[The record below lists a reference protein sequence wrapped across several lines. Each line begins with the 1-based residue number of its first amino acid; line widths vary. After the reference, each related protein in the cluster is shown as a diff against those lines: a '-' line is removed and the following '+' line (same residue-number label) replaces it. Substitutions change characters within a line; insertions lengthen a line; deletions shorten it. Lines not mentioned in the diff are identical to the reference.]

1 MEEVSQSGAQI
12 TQIAKQ
18 VAAAAE
24 ATSTASNSGLR
35 AVQDTTRTM
44 TAQHKA
50 ALAEGRSEGRAV
62 KSYLEALQQ
71 NRPRRGR
78 RRTPDSINK
87 RLAAIDAAYA
97 DGSAL
102 QQLQLVQ
109 ERMDLQ
115 KELDAMGTKIDLS
128 ALEGAFV
135 KTAGKYAQR
144 KGISYAAWRELGV
157 SAEVLKKAGI
167 SRGS

>member
-1 MEEVSQSGAQI
+1 M
-12 TQIAKQ
+12 AKS
-18 VAAAAE
+18 A
-24 ATSTASNSGLR
+24 
-35 AVQDTTRTM
+35 TRTM
-44 TAQHKA
+44 SDQHKA

-62 KSYLEALQQ
+62 KNYLEALQQ

-78 RRTPDSINK
+78 RRTPDSIKK

-97 DGSAL
+97 EGSAL

-115 KELDAMGTKIDLS
+115 KELEAMDTKVDLS
-128 ALEGAFV
+128 ALEASFV
-135 KTAGKYAQR
+135 KTAAKYAQR

-157 SAEVLKKAGI
+157 SADVLKKAGI

>member
-1 MEEVSQSGAQI
+1 M
-12 TQIAKQ
+12 AKT
-18 VAAAAE
+18 E
-24 ATSTASNSGLR
+24 K
-35 AVQDTTRTM
+35 RTM

-71 NRPRRGR
+71 NRPKRGR
-78 RRTPDSINK
+78 RRTPDSIKK
-87 RLAAIDAAYA
+87 RLAMIDQTYA
-97 DGSAL
+97 GVSAL
-102 QQLQLVQ
+102 QQLQLAQ

-115 KELDAMGTKIDLS
+115 RELETLGQKADVS
-128 ALEGAFV
+128 ALETDFV
-135 KTAGKYAQR
+135 KTAKKYSER

-157 SAEVLKKAGI
+157 SADVLKKAGI

>member
-1 MEEVSQSGAQI
+1 MVKSS
-12 TQIAKQ
+12 
-18 VAAAAE
+18 
-24 ATSTASNSGLR
+24 
-35 AVQDTTRTM
+35 TRTM
-44 TAQHKA
+44 SAQHKA

-62 KSYLEALQQ
+62 KNYLEALQQ

-78 RRTPDSINK
+78 RRTPESIKK

-115 KELDAMGTKIDLS
+115 KELESMGAKVDLS
-128 ALEGAFV
+128 ALEADFV

-157 SAEVLKKAGI
+157 SADVLKKAGI
-167 SRGS
+167 TRGS

>member
-1 MEEVSQSGAQI
+1 M
-12 TQIAKQ
+12 AK
-18 VAAAAE
+18 
-24 ATSTASNSGLR
+24 TAK
-35 AVQDTTRTM
+35 RTM

-62 KSYLEALQQ
+62 KIYLEALQQ
-71 NRPRRGR
+71 NRPKRGR
-78 RRTPDSINK
+78 RRTPDSIKK
-87 RLAAIDAAYA
+87 RLNTIDQTYG

-102 QQLQLVQ
+102 QQLQLAQ

-115 KELDAMGTKIDLS
+115 RELATLSSKTDLS
-128 ALEGAFV
+128 AVEGDFV
-135 KTAGKYAQR
+135 KTAKRYSER

-157 SAEVLKKAGI
+157 SADVLKKAGI